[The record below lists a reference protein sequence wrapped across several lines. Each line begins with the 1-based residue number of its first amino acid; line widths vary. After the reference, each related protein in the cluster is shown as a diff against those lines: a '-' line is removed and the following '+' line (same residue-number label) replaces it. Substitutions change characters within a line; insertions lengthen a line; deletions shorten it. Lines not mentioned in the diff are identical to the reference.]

1 MLMGTLTARCPRPGL
16 VAARERL
23 GLTQDQAAA
32 AFGVATSTWA
42 RWERGETDPR
52 PDARAQL
59 VDMFGVTPKE
69 VERWITGEDA
79 QPPFPWLS
87 SESGHM
93 SLAATVEV
101 ANELWRWDVGID
113 ASRRRILAALPFV
126 PAVLNEWLVSWAY
139 DPPELTRAHASAGS
153 AVGMED
159 VQRINE
165 ARQAFSSM
173 DHQFGGGLVR
183 PAVVDYLNTQ
193 VTPLLAGTYT
203 DRVGKELLT
212 AAASMTE
219 LAGWEAYDLGR
230 HGLAQAHYG
239 QALRLAKAADDPL
252 AASHVLAML
261 AQQACDL
268 HHPEEAVRLARAA
281 RHAGEEAQACP
292 RVRARQIA
300 MEARA
305 TAVGVALAETF
316 DGHAVTRVHQLIGQ
330 TEKAFAAANPNA
342 DDEPAWAWDITS
354 AEVTAEIGHCWRM
367 IGEHARAE
375 ACTTQA
381 LRGFGSQFLRS
392 VQLNTVH
399 LAQALTGKNEL
410 DAALHHA
417 RAAVPMAQRLKSTR
431 CTAWIREFDRG
442 LEPHAGEPAVREW
455 RAYLRHE
462 LSAA

>member
-1 MLMGTLTARCPRPGL
+1 METPIAHRPRPGL

-32 AFGVATSTWA
+32 AMGVATSTWA

-52 PDARAQL
+52 PDSRARL
-59 VDMFGVTPKE
+59 IDMFGVTSKE
-69 VERWITGEDA
+69 VERWIAGEEA
-79 QPPFPWLS
+79 QPLPWLS
-87 SESGHM
+87 TDFGHLP
-93 SLAATVEV
+93 LAAKVEI
-101 ANELWRWDVGID
+101 AAELWRWDVGID
-113 ASRRRILAALPFV
+113 ASRRRLLAALPFV
-126 PAVLNEWLVSWAY
+126 PSVLGEWLVAWAY
-139 DPPELTRAHASAGS
+139 DPPEMTRARTGASL
-153 AVGMED
+153 AVGVED
-159 VQRINE
+159 IQRIHE
-165 ARQAFSSM
+165 ARQAFSAM

-203 DRVGKELLT
+203 DEVGKQLLT
-212 AAASMTE
+212 AAAHMTG

-239 QALRLAKAADDPL
+239 QALRMAKAADDPL
-252 AASHVLAML
+252 TAAHVLAML

-268 HHPEEAVRLARAA
+268 RHPEVAVRLARAGCN
-281 RHAGEEAQACP
+281 AGEQAQACP
-292 RVRARQIA
+292 RVRAHQLL

-305 TAVGVALAETF
+305 TAVGVELADTF
-316 DGHAVTRVHQLIGQ
+316 DSHAAARVHRLLGQ
-330 TEKAFAAANPNA
+330 AEKAYTAANPDA
-342 DDEPAWAWDITS
+342 DNEPPWAWDITP

-367 IGEHARAE
+367 IGEYARAE
-375 ACTTQA
+375 ACTIRA
-381 LRGFGSQFLRS
+381 LHGLGSQFPRS

-417 RAAVPMAQRLKSTR
+417 RVAVPMAQRLKSTR
-431 CTAWIREFDRG
+431 CTAWIRDFDHG
-442 LEPHAGEPAVREW
+442 LEPHANEPRVREW
-455 RAYLRHE
+455 RGYLRRE